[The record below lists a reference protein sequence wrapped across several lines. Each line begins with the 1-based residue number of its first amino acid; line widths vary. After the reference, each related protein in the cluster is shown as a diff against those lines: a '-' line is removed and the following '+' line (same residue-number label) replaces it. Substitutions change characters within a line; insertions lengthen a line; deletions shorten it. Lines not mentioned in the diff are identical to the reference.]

1 MGTTNRGILLAIF
14 SSALFAAMHVTVR
27 HLSAELPAF
36 EIAFF
41 RNVFGLAVMLPWLV
55 HYGRRSFHSDF
66 RGWHIGRG
74 LINSVSMLCW
84 YLSLQLLPV
93 ADATAINMTGPLFVT
108 LGAWFFL
115 KETVTWQRWLG
126 ILMIMAG
133 GLVIIRPGFHI
144 AGPGVWLALS
154 STILFSFSKLIS
166 KRLTRTDSTRTIVA
180 YVTTMMIPPT
190 FIAALY
196 VWQWPTFVQLLWLLL
211 IGTLGT
217 LAHLSMTRAYL
228 YLDIAL
234 ADPFIVARLVWAT
247 MLGFL
252 IFREYPD
259 FWTSIGAMVI
269 AAGLL
274 YIYWQRRQKARRNSG
289 QK

>member
-1 MGTTNRGILLAIF
+1 MRKTNQGILLAIV

-27 HLSAELPAF
+27 YLSSELHAF

-41 RNVFGLAVMLPWLV
+41 RNVFGLLVMLPWLV
-55 HYGRRSFHSDF
+55 HYGRRSLQTNARH
-66 RGWHIGRG
+66 WHISRG

-126 ILMIMAG
+126 IGMIMAG

-180 YVTTMMIPPT
+180 YVTMLMIPPT
-190 FIAALY
+190 FVAALF
-196 VWQWPTFVQLLWLLL
+196 VWQWPTLMQLIWLLI

-217 LAHLSMTRAYL
+217 LAHLCMTRAYSH
-228 YLDIAL
+228 LDIAL
-234 ADPFIVARLVWAT
+234 ADPFIVARLIWAT
-247 MLGFL
+247 MFGFM
-252 IFREYPD
+252 IFQEYPD
-259 FWTSIGAMVI
+259 LWTSIGATVI
-269 AAGLL
+269 ATGLL
-274 YIYWQRRQKARRNSG
+274 YIFLQGRRVKKSSSM
-289 QK
+289 

>member
-1 MGTTNRGILLAIF
+1 MGNTNRGILLAIV

-27 HLSAELPAF
+27 HLSSELHAF

-41 RNVFGLAVMLPWLV
+41 RTVFGLAVMLPWLV
-55 HYGRRSFHSDF
+55 HYGRKSFQTDMRS
-66 RGWHIGRG
+66 WHIGRG

-126 ILMIMAG
+126 IFMIMAG
-133 GLVIIRPGFHI
+133 GLVIVRPGVQI
-144 AGPGVWLALS
+144 AGPGVWLALF

-180 YVTTMMIPPT
+180 YVTTLMIPPT
-190 FIAALY
+190 FIAALF
-196 VWQWPTFVQLLWLLL
+196 VWQWPTLAQLCWLLF

-228 YLDIAL
+228 YLDIAM

-247 MLGFL
+247 MFGFI
-252 IFREYPD
+252 IFQELPD
-259 FWTSIGAMVI
+259 LWTSAGAAII

-274 YIYWQRRQKARRNSG
+274 YIFLQSRRV
-289 QK
+289 

>member
-1 MGTTNRGILLAIF
+1 MGNTNRGILLAIV

-27 HLSAELPAF
+27 HLSSELHAF

-41 RNVFGLAVMLPWLV
+41 RTVFGLAVMLPWLV
-55 HYGRRSFHSDF
+55 HYGRKSFQTDM

-126 ILMIMAG
+126 IFMIMAG
-133 GLVIIRPGFHI
+133 GLVIIRPGVQI
-144 AGPGVWLALS
+144 AGPGVWLALF

-180 YVTTMMIPPT
+180 YVTTLMIPPT
-190 FIAALY
+190 FIAALF
-196 VWQWPTFVQLLWLLL
+196 VWQWPTLVQLCWLLF

-217 LAHLSMTRAYL
+217 LAHLCMTRAYL
-228 YLDIAL
+228 YLDIAM

-247 MLGFL
+247 MFGFI
-252 IFREYPD
+252 IFQELPD
-259 FWTSIGAMVI
+259 LWTGAGAAII

-274 YIYWQRRQKARRNSG
+274 YIFLQSRRA
-289 QK
+289 

>member
-1 MGTTNRGILLAIF
+1 MGNTNRGIVLAIV

-27 HLSAELPAF
+27 HLSSELHAF

-55 HYGRRSFHSDF
+55 HYGRKSFQTDMRS
-66 RGWHIGRG
+66 WHIGRG
-74 LINSVSMLCW
+74 LINSFSMLCW

-108 LGAWFFL
+108 LGAWCFL
-115 KETVTWQRWLG
+115 KETVTWHRWLG
-126 ILMIMAG
+126 IFMIMAG
-133 GLVIIRPGFHI
+133 GLVIIRPGIQI

-180 YVTTMMIPPT
+180 YVTTLMVPPT
-190 FIAALY
+190 FIAALF
-196 VWQWPTFVQLLWLLL
+196 VWQWPTLVQLCWLLF

-228 YLDIAL
+228 YLDIAM
-234 ADPFIVARLVWAT
+234 ADPVIVARLVWAT
-247 MLGFL
+247 MFGFI
-252 IFREYPD
+252 IFQELPD
-259 FWTSIGAMVI
+259 LWTSVGAAII
-269 AAGLL
+269 ATGLL
-274 YIYWQRRQKARRNSG
+274 YIFLQSRRV
-289 QK
+289 

>member
-1 MGTTNRGILLAIF
+1 MGNTNRGILLAIV

-27 HLSAELPAF
+27 HLSSELHAF

-55 HYGRRSFHSDF
+55 HYGRKSFQTDM

-74 LINSVSMLCW
+74 LINGVSMLCW

-126 ILMIMAG
+126 IFMIMAG
-133 GLVIIRPGFHI
+133 GLVIIRPGVQI
-144 AGPGVWLALS
+144 ASPGVWLALS

-180 YVTTMMIPPT
+180 YVTTLMIPPT
-190 FIAALY
+190 FIAALF
-196 VWQWPTFVQLLWLLL
+196 VWQWPTLVQLSWLLL

-228 YLDIAL
+228 YLDLAM
-234 ADPFIVARLVWAT
+234 ADPFIVARLIWAT
-247 MLGFL
+247 MFGFI
-252 IFREYPD
+252 IFQELPD
-259 FWTSIGAMVI
+259 LWTSAGAAII
-269 AAGLL
+269 AGGLL
-274 YIYWQRRQKARRNSG
+274 YIFLQRHRA
-289 QK
+289 

>member
-1 MGTTNRGILLAIF
+1 MRNTNRGILLAIV

-27 HLSAELPAF
+27 HLSSELHAF

-55 HYGRRSFHSDF
+55 HYGRKSFQTDMLS
-66 RGWHIGRG
+66 WHIGRG

-126 ILMIMAG
+126 IFMIMAG
-133 GLVIIRPGFHI
+133 GLVIIRPGVQI

-180 YVTTMMIPPT
+180 YVTTLMIPPT
-190 FIAALY
+190 FIAALF
-196 VWQWPTFVQLLWLLL
+196 VWQWPTFVQLSWLLL

-217 LAHLSMTRAYL
+217 LAHLCMTRAYL
-228 YLDIAL
+228 YLDLAM
-234 ADPFIVARLVWAT
+234 ADPFIVARLLWAT

-252 IFREYPD
+252 IFQEYPD
-259 FWTSIGAMVI
+259 LWTSIGAAVI
-269 AAGLL
+269 TAGLL
-274 YIYWQRRQKARRNSG
+274 YIYSQGRRKTH
-289 QK
+289 